1 MLTDLTALTFTIPAR
16 DALGREHVEGKLVAA
31 EDSLQFF
38 WRYRERTFKF
48 SRGRQ
53 EEMRM
58 IPIDYAN
65 VESVIFRTTM
75 FWFAPRL
82 LLKLSDPRPLQEVPG
97 TDVGLAT
104 VMLNGATS
112 KADAAAFIKQID
124 FRKADA
130 AASIRISRMSEL
142 EKERG
147 L

>member
-16 DALGREHVEGKLVAA
+16 DALGREHVEGKLVTA
-31 EDSLQFF
+31 EASLQFF

-58 IPIDYAN
+58 IPVDYAN
-65 VESVIFRTTM
+65 IESVTFRSTM

-82 LLKLSDPRPLQEVPG
+82 LLKLTDPRPLQEVPG
-97 TDVGLAT
+97 TDVGMAT
-104 VMLNGATS
+104 LMLGGPDAKGA
-112 KADAAAFIKQID
+112 ALAFIKQVD

-130 AASIRISRMSEL
+130 AANARISRLSEL
-142 EKERG
+142 EKEQG
-147 L
+147 I

>member
-1 MLTDLTALTFTIPAR
+1 MLNDLSALTFTIPAR

-31 EDSLQFF
+31 EESLQFF

-58 IPIDYAN
+58 IPVDYAN
-65 VESVIFRTTM
+65 IESVIFRTTM

-82 LLKLSDPRPLQEVPG
+82 QLKLSDPRPLQEVPG
-97 TDVGLAT
+97 TDVGMAT
-104 VMLNGATS
+104 LMLTGPGT
-112 KADAAAFIKQID
+112 KAEAVAFIKLVD

-130 AASIRISRMSEL
+130 AANLRISRMSEL